1 MRSHAAIGVLSIA
14 LLGACAKETLVH
26 GQEERAANH
35 IVLVLMD
42 DAHIRA
48 ETSKQEATGHEP
60 RYDVIVAKE
69 DRDAALKVIEKHN
82 LPERPRAGAQQV
94 FGDTG
99 IIPSPV
105 SDRARLVSATEGDL
119 EYKLRRIENVV
130 GVEAFVAMP
139 ER

>member
-35 IVLVLMD
+35 IVFVLMD

-82 LPERPRAGAQQV
+82 LPERPPAGAQQV

-105 SDRARLVSATEGDL
+105 SDPSRFLSPTDDTL
-119 EYKLRRIENVV
+119 SPHLR
-130 GVEAFVAMP
+130 
-139 ER
+139 